1 MTGDD
6 SISEVTDLDEDGI
19 LTTSMDKLSE
29 KERKKLKK
37 YVHDLRMIQLTQVK
51 DHNCNNPRISFR
63 KQNFSNKR
71 TVVEMEL
78 RGIV

>member
-37 YVHDLRMIQLTQVK
+37 YLHDLRMIQLTQVK
-51 DHNCNNPRISFR
+51 DHNCNNQRISFR

>member
-37 YVHDLRMIQLTQVK
+37 YVHDLRMI
-51 DHNCNNPRISFR
+51 
-63 KQNFSNKR
+63 
-71 TVVEMEL
+71 
-78 RGIV
+78 